1 MLDAIL
7 FLFLSHVLLE
17 PSLCLNHAFLSPQ
30 NIYVDEFND
39 IILKH
44 LPGEEH
50 MYCSFRH
57 TQIKPY
63 FTSTDIY
70 YSADMVKELD
80 PNPFDPMH
88 SPDFL
93 TLLTHTGVPHE
104 LHLKEGAIC
113 TIMRNMSIDKGLIKN
128 SQVVVHAL
136 HDHFVEVQPLN
147 VNSQLSDNAYPLPR
161 I

>member
-1 MLDAIL
+1 MLDAIQ
-7 FLFLSHVLLE
+7 FLFPSHVLLE
-17 PSLCLNHAFLSPQ
+17 PSLCLNRAFLSPQ

-39 IILKH
+39 IILKD
-44 LPGEEH
+44 LPGEER
-50 MYCSFRH
+50 MYSSFRH

-63 FTSTDIY
+63 FTSADIY